1 MNEDILKLRFKEWAL
16 KGVLFTR
23 KFPNEPDFKAI
34 RNQMVRCIPSC
45 ASNYR
50 AACRAKSVADFI
62 NKLKI
67 VEEELDES
75 MFWLEFVVGLE
86 EKLRKDVSGIFK
98 EADELLA
105 ITVASIKTLRKKQE
119 SKLIPN
125 KIINRKS
132 S

>member
-1 MNEDILKLRFKEWAL
+1 MNEEVLKKRFKDWAL

-23 KFPNEPDFKAI
+23 QFSNEPDFKAI

-45 ASNYR
+45 AANYR
-50 AACRAKSVADFI
+50 AACRAKSNADFI

-75 MFWLEFVVGLE
+75 MFWLEFVVGLDD
-86 EKLRKDVSGIFK
+86 KLRSNVVEIYK

-105 ITVASIKTLRKKQE
+105 ITVASIKTLRKN
-119 SKLIPN
+119 IPQSN
-125 KIINRKS
+125 HKS
-132 S
+132 

>member
-1 MNEDILKLRFKEWAL
+1 MNEDFLKLRFKEWAL

-86 EKLRKDVSGIFK
+86 EKLRKDVTGIFK

-119 SKLIPN
+119 SKVIPN
-125 KIINRKS
+125 KIVNRKS

>member
-1 MNEDILKLRFKEWAL
+1 MNEEILKTRFKNWAI

-23 KFPNEPDFKAI
+23 QFPNEPDFKAI

-45 ASNYR
+45 AANYR
-50 AACRAKSVADFI
+50 AACRAKSNADFI

-75 MFWLEFVVGLE
+75 MFWLEFVVGLD
-86 EKLRKDVSGIFK
+86 EKLRTDVVSIYK

-105 ITVASIKTLRKKQE
+105 ITVASIKTLRNKQV
-119 SKLIPN
+119 S
-125 KIINRKS
+125 NRKS
-132 S
+132 

>member
-1 MNEDILKLRFKEWAL
+1 MNKEILKKRFKDWAL

-23 KFPNEPDFKAI
+23 KFPNEPDLKAI

-45 ASNYR
+45 AANYR
-50 AACRAKSVADFI
+50 AACRAKSNADFI

-75 MFWLEFVVGLE
+75 LFWLEFVVGLE
-86 EKLRKDVSGIFK
+86 EKLRTDVGEIYK

-105 ITVASIKTLRKKQE
+105 ITVASIKTLRNNQKK
-119 SKLIPN
+119 
-125 KIINRKS
+125 
-132 S
+132 

>member
-1 MNEDILKLRFKEWAL
+1 MTEDLLKKRFKDWAI
-16 KGVLFTR
+16 KGVIFTR
-23 KFPNEPDFKAI
+23 NFPKEPDFRAI

-50 AACRAKSVADFI
+50 AACRAKSNADFI

-86 EKLRKDVSGIFK
+86 PNLREGTVDIYK
-98 EADELLA
+98 EANELLS
-105 ITVASIKTLRKKQE
+105 ITIASIKTLRE
-119 SKLIPN
+119 NSA
-125 KIINRKS
+125 KIVNRKS
-132 S
+132 NQS

>member
-1 MNEDILKLRFKEWAL
+1 MNEDLLKLRFKEWAL
-16 KGVLFTR
+16 KGVLLTR

-45 ASNYR
+45 AANYR
-50 AACRAKSVADFI
+50 SACRAKSVADFI

-86 EKLRKDVSGIFK
+86 EKLRKDMSGIFK

-125 KIINRKS
+125 KIVNRKS

>member
-1 MNEDILKLRFKEWAL
+1 MNEDLLKLRFKEWAL
-16 KGVLFTR
+16 KGVLLTR

-50 AACRAKSVADFI
+50 AACRAKSVTDFI

-86 EKLRKDVSGIFK
+86 EKLRKDMSGIFK

-125 KIINRKS
+125 KIVNRKS

>member
-1 MNEDILKLRFKEWAL
+1 MNQEVLKKRFKDWAI

-23 KFPNEPDFKAI
+23 KFPNESDFKAI

-45 ASNYR
+45 AANYR
-50 AACRAKSVADFI
+50 AACRAKSNADFI

-86 EKLRKDVSGIFK
+86 EKLQNDVVEIYK
-98 EADELLA
+98 EADELLS
-105 ITVASIKTLRKKQE
+105 ITVASIKTLRKNQ
-119 SKLIPN
+119 N
-125 KIINRKS
+125 NRKS
-132 S
+132 NQS